1 MYSDPKP
8 WKFIQSSFSDF
19 SFAVDISSLLL
30 PRDQELSSQSNTSPS
45 KQLWGTLSLSRPPLI
60 SNLNNAM
67 LTFYESRTP
76 LKNIRF
82 ASWQMS
88 YFHRQ
93 LNWTATCAL
102 FKHVNKYCKVIE
114 AIIRIYETHLYC
126 YFPWIYTMLFSCR
139 RKKKDFK
146 KNFISKSL
154 WCYLNRDMFSAFLGC
169 TTSKKLFKNIS
180 TL

>member
-1 MYSDPKP
+1 MHVQWSKTLKIYSKL
-8 WKFIQSSFSDF
+8 FSDF

-60 SNLNNAM
+60 SNLNNTM
-67 LTFYESRTP
+67 LTFYESRAP
-76 LKNIRF
+76 LKTIRF

-102 FKHVNKYCKVIE
+102 FKHVNKHYYKVIE
-114 AIIRIYETHLYC
+114 AIIRIYETQLYC
-126 YFPWIYTMLFSCR
+126 YFPWINTMF
-139 RKKKDFK
+139 F
-146 KNFISKSL
+146 
-154 WCYLNRDMFSAFLGC
+154 FL
-169 TTSKKLFKNIS
+169 
-180 TL
+180 